1 MCVYFSGSIWVS
13 WYQKGKT
20 SLDLNEARDDEVL
33 GWQWHQQTN
42 MQTICTLLRQ
52 ITIPTP
58 HHSIFTGQMLFLT
71 PNQQHQS
78 TEGYWMLW
86 ITTTITSTV
95 TCSIGCVQL
104 AQRLNASIVWGVLST
119 FPIKCHF
126 PLGDLDHPQ
135 IHGSLGP
142 CESTSQTG
150 SIVVQ
155 PFCRA
160 QGDVQ
165 HIHHAAISSN
175 SSHPWYA
182 CNMDLKWYIRTTTKL
197 TTTSPG
203 FTSAGDT
210 FLATLSG
217 TPLPPITS
225 TQLDGKKP
233 TCAFVTNRYSQW
245 MCIRI
250 PSPDIPPLSNGYVNY
265 GQANIALL
273 DTGSIYPV
281 QKIKNRIWVLGT

>member
-1 MCVYFSGSIWVS
+1 
-13 WYQKGKT
+13 
-20 SLDLNEARDDEVL
+20 
-33 GWQWHQQTN
+33 
-42 MQTICTLLRQ
+42 MQTICSLLQTDNHTNTSSLNFYR
-52 ITIPTP
+52 PDA
-58 HHSIFTGQMLFLT
+58 LRDD
-71 PNQQHQS
+71 QS
-78 TEGYWMLW
+78 TASKHWRQNRIQHWMLW

-135 IHGSLGP
+135 IHGSLGSR
-142 CESTSQTG
+142 ESTSQTG

-175 SSHPWYA
+175 SSHPCYA

-281 QKIKNRIWVLGT
+281 QKNQKPYLGFRNLISIASSQNKACHSGLFQASTCTE